1 MWGCLREVAK
11 ARHGRSLWR
20 WFRESRQSELLVVFG
35 EDLAALIGLVLAL
48 LAVVATMLTG
58 NPFYDSLGTVAIGT
72 LLIVIAIFVAIEV
85 KALLIGQGVDPMVD
99 AEMRVWLNAQTE
111 VATLLNLLTMQMGDR
126 VMVAVKAKMAPM
138 PSADALI
145 DAINAVDARFR
156 QQFPE
161 VMWLFFEPDHEV

>member
-1 MWGCLREVAK
+1 
-11 ARHGRSLWR
+11 
-20 WFRESRQSELLVVFG
+20 
-35 EDLAALIGLVLAL
+35 
-48 LAVVATMLTG
+48 
-58 NPFYDSLGTVAIGT
+58 
-72 LLIVIAIFVAIEV
+72 
-85 KALLIGQGVDPMVD
+85 MVD

-111 VATLLNLLTMQMGDR
+111 VATLLNLLTIQMGDR

-145 DAINAVDARFR
+145 DAINAVEARFR